1 MNKVILVGRLTADPE
16 LRQTQSGISSCRFTV
31 AVDRRFVD
39 KQSGERQ
46 ADFITCIA
54 WRQQAESVSRYF
66 NKGKMILVEGSL
78 RNNNY
83 QDRNHPDVTHYT
95 MDVQVDN
102 VEFVGGKNE
111 SGGNGGYQ
119 GNGGGYNNNG
129 YNAPQ
134 NNGYSAPQNNYNN
147 NYSAPPQQAAPP
159 PQAAP
164 APNND
169 SMSYG
174 NLSDF
179 EEILSD
185 GDVPF

>member
-16 LRQTQSGISSCRFTV
+16 LRQTQSGVSSCRFTV
-31 AVDRRFVD
+31 AVDRRFTD
-39 KQSGERQ
+39 KNTGERQ

-54 WRQQAESVSRYF
+54 WRQTAEFVTRYF
-66 NKGKMILVEGSL
+66 NKGKLIAVEGSL

-102 VEFVGGKNE
+102 VEFVGSKND
-111 SGGNGGYQ
+111 SGGNG
-119 GNGGGYNNNG
+119 
-129 YNAPQ
+129 
-134 NNGYSAPQNNYNN
+134 GYSAPQNNGYNN
-147 NYSAPPQQAAPP
+147 NGYQAPPQQ
-159 PQAAP
+159 QAAP
-164 APNND
+164 QQPAQNNE

>member
-1 MNKVILVGRLTADPE
+1 MNKVILIGRLTADPE

-31 AVDRRFVD
+31 AVDRRFAD
-39 KQSGERQ
+39 KNTGERQ
-46 ADFITCIA
+46 ADFISCTA
-54 WRQQAESVSRYF
+54 WRQTAEFVSRYF
-66 NKGKMILVEGSL
+66 NKGKLICVEGSL
-78 RNNNY
+78 RTGSY

-95 MDVQVDN
+95 TDVFVDN

-119 GNGGGYNNNG
+119 NNGG

-134 NNGYSAPQNNYNN
+134 NNYNN
-147 NYSAPPQQAAPP
+147 GYSAPPQQAAPQQQP
-159 PQAAP
+159 AA
-164 APNND
+164 ND

>member
-54 WRQQAESVSRYF
+54 WRQQAEFVSRYF

-83 QDRNHPDVTHYT
+83 QDRNHPDITHYT

-111 SGGNGGYQ
+111 SGGNGGGYQ
-119 GNGGGYNNNG
+119 GGNGGY
-129 YNAPQ
+129 Q
-134 NNGYSAPQNNYNN
+134 NNGYGAPQNNYNN
-147 NYSAPPQQAAPP
+147 NYSAPPQQSAP

-164 APNND
+164 AQNND